1 VIVNEE
7 AERKNGKSQEF
18 AKGFRRKMVE
28 DRLSGDV
35 PTRARETGLAAA
47 GSPQSADTPPG
58 GTRHSHAAV
67 APPSD
72 VMKSRRLS
80 RGERRVGAHG
90 LNGRRRRQ

>member
-18 AKGFRRKMVE
+18 AKEFRRKMVE

-47 GSPQSADTPPG
+47 GSPQSADT
-58 GTRHSHAAV
+58 
-67 APPSD
+67 
-72 VMKSRRLS
+72 SR
-80 RGERRVGAHG
+80 
-90 LNGRRRRQ
+90 

>member
-1 VIVNEE
+1 MVWPPQVRPVGQFEARETVIVNEE

-47 GSPQSADTPPG
+47 GSPQSADT
-58 GTRHSHAAV
+58 
-67 APPSD
+67 
-72 VMKSRRLS
+72 SR
-80 RGERRVGAHG
+80 
-90 LNGRRRRQ
+90 